1 MVYAGY
7 HEESGKLQRILTES
21 IDYVEEISDRA
32 NGRDHRIGPSVP
44 HEELASV
51 RLEQG
56 QIGIGGVQ
64 EVAGR
69 DDPRYVGV
77 EAERQSVEIR
87 TEHEIPEVCVRGCEV
102 H

>member
-1 MVYAGY
+1 MVYAWR
-7 HEESGKLQRILTES
+7 HKESGELQRILTES
-21 IDYVEEISDRA
+21 IDYVEEILDRA

-44 HEELASV
+44 HKELASV

-64 EVAGR
+64 EVASR
-69 DDPRYVGV
+69 DDPRHVGV
-77 EAERQSVEIR
+77 EVERQSVEIR
-87 TEHEIPEVCVRGCEV
+87 TEHEVPEVCVRRCEV